1 MGSECNMNN
10 WFDALFKNETVPVKD
25 PAEEAFRLSRQFAQ
39 LGQRIGRLIER
50 YPDVY
55 RRRT

>member
-1 MGSECNMNN
+1 MNN